1 MEKHTIEMRPLPIV
15 LDVRVNDALKSLAE
29 S

>member
-1 MEKHTIEMRPLPIV
+1 MEKHTIGMRPLPIV
-15 LDVRVNDALKSLAE
+15 LDVRVNDALKSLAQ